1 MIGFG
6 HPLSFNLKGVNSGPY
21 DDFTVATSSSSS
33 SSSSSPLPLSFS
45 RRSSCRESLSERDP
59 VSEASSEA
67 SESEGEDDEDDSL
80 SRSFSSG
87 MKITLKREE
96 KHVGP
101 ERIKTTTT
109 AAQNSSSERGRKRKI
124 GCCDVETK

>member
-96 KHVGP
+96 KHVGLGS
-101 ERIKTTTT
+101 RILYLVP
-109 AAQNSSSERGRKRKI
+109 RLKRPI
-124 GCCDVETK
+124 RCRSRTFRQVVEFE